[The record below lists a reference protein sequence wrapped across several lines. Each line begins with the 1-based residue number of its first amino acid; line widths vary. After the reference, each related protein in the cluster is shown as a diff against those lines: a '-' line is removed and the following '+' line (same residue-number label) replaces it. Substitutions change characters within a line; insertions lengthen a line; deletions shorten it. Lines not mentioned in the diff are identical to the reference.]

1 MRKLLILVLAL
12 ITFGFVGAASRTQA
26 ATAVGT
32 PQIRIQIGQ
41 RHRRWDDRRW
51 DDRWGYRQNSYTT
64 TRIVRYGWRTYRE
77 TYLVRYFPNGESQT
91 FLISRERIG

>member
-32 PQIRIQIGQ
+32 PQIRIQIGR
-41 RHRRWDDRRW
+41 RHRRW
-51 DDRWGYRQNSYTT
+51 DDRWGYRQQSYTT

-91 FLISRERIG
+91 TLISRERIG